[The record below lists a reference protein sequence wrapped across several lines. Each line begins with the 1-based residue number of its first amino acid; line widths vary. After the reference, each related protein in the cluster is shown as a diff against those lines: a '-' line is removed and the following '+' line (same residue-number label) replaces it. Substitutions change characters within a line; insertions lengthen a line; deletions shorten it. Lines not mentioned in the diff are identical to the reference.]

1 MFGFFKKKSV
11 QKYKIGD
18 IVQIEDPLYNQFEIK
33 IRSYN
38 SSTKLYTVEIKQ
50 LDWIN
55 EFSEKELEFK
65 RKV

>member
-1 MFGFFKKKSV
+1 MFDFFKKKSR

-18 IVQIEDPLYNQFEIK
+18 IVQIEDPLYNQFEVK

-50 LDWIN
+50 LDWVN
-55 EFSEKELEFK
+55 EFPEEELKKKE
-65 RKV
+65 